1 MFRKVHYNRCHM
13 HGAVIFATK
22 LRLDNPPQA
31 AFTLRLRWLHI
42 ALRLLHKSAY
52 WSLSFHMLLAED
64 GISIQPPRL
73 VRPAFNV
80 LKRYVLR
87 LALHAVRLL
96 LLSYYTSRPSQR

>member
-1 MFRKVHYNRCHM
+1 M

-22 LRLDNPPQA
+22 LRLDNPPR
-31 AFTLRLRWLHI
+31 FHSPSSLHHVHI

-52 WSLSFHMLLAED
+52 WSLSFHMLLAEN

-80 LKRYVLR
+80 LKQYVLR